1 MKLKKSISSLKLPH
15 HKGTAAK
22 QSERVAPPAEVLLP
36 LNMHGG
42 APANPIVAVGEYV
55 RVGQKIAEEEG
66 RFSVQVHASV
76 SGTVSAIEE
85 YSASGRP
92 SRAIRIVSDG
102 KMELHPSVKP
112 PVVESREDFLK
123 ALHDSGIVGLGGA
136 AFPLYGK
143 LDAIR
148 SGPIH
153 TVLVNGAECEPFIT
167 SDHRTMLED
176 TDYVVKGVE
185 LLLKYLESER
195 VIIGIEDNKKDAIE
209 LLKKRFENNA
219 AVEIKALSSVYPQG
233 AKQVLLYN
241 AAGLVTEEGQ
251 RLASL
256 GYIIINITT
265 LAKMA
270 EFFETGLPLVDR
282 RVTVDGSAVAEPKNL
297 IAPLGTPISYLVENC
312 GGLKAPAGKVISG
325 GPMMGKTLS
334 SMDAPVIKA
343 SNAVLIF
350 DEKDAKATEP
360 TPCIHCGRCVEIC
373 PLGLDPVGY
382 ARAWELEDKEKRYEL
397 LCKGKVSN
405 CMECG
410 SCSYVCPAHRPLA
423 EINGKARAFVRKM
436 KSEKKEGGR

>member
-15 HKGTAAK
+15 HKGTASK

-36 LNMHGG
+36 MNMHGG
-42 APANPIVAVGEYV
+42 AAAVPVVSVGDYV
-55 RVGQKIAEEEG
+55 RVGQKIGEEEG
-66 RFSVQVHASV
+66 RFSVRVHASV
-76 SGTVSAIEE
+76 SGTVTAIED
-85 YSASGRP
+85 YRASGRP
-92 SRAIRIVSDG
+92 CKAVRIASDG
-102 KMELHPSVKP
+102 KMELDPSVKAP
-112 PVVESREDFLK
+112 KLESREDFLN

-148 SGPIH
+148 NGPIH

-195 VIIGIEDNKKDAIE
+195 VIIGIEDNKRDAIE
-209 LLKKRFENNA
+209 LLKQRFADNS
-219 AVEIKALSSVYPQG
+219 AVEVKALKSVYPQG

-270 EFFETGLPLVDR
+270 EFIETGLPLVDR
-282 RVTVDGSAVAEPKNL
+282 RVTVDGSAVKEPKN
-297 IAPLGTPISYLVENC
+297 IIVPLGTPISYLVENC
-312 GGLKAPAGKVISG
+312 GGLKEAAGKIISG
-325 GPMMGKTLS
+325 GPMMGKTVS

-350 DEKDAKATEP
+350 NEKDAKLSEP
-360 TPCIHCGRCVEIC
+360 SPCIHCGRCVEIC

-382 ARAWELEDKEKRYEL
+382 SKAWETEDEEKRYEL
-397 LCKGKVSN
+397 LCKGKVTN

-410 SCSYVCPAHRPLA
+410 CCSYVCPAHRPLA
-423 EINGKARAFVRKM
+423 EVNGKARAFVRK
-436 KSEKKEGGR
+436 KNSEKKGGR